1 MVFASALLVSGLAV
15 AVAAPIASS
24 TATVDASYLWGT
36 WELTGIG
43 QPNNRA
49 TVTAHRMTFVFDS
62 AGWREIFW
70 EDAGMTRHEYAGD
83 YALSGDLLS
92 LTDRRGNTQRCRVT
106 WSPSSLV
113 LEFTDDS
120 PKSPPIGFYFEK
132 RAWVS
137 P

>member
-15 AVAAPIASS
+15 AVTAPIASS

-70 EDAGMTRHEYAGD
+70 EDAGMTRHVN
-83 YALSGDLLS
+83 
-92 LTDRRGNTQRCRVT
+92 DRRTLRENRRLFTHPWNLFLFQCILAIHGAELFAVPLATELRC
-106 WSPSSLV
+106 PSIV
-113 LEFTDDS
+113 PT
-120 PKSPPIGFYFEK
+120 
-132 RAWVS
+132 A
-137 P
+137 

>member
-1 MVFASALLVSGLAV
+1 MVFASALLVSGLAG
-15 AVAAPIASS
+15 AVAAPLASS

-43 QPNNRA
+43 QPNDRA
-49 TVTAHRMTFVFDS
+49 SGTAHKLMLVFDS
-62 AGWREIFW
+62 GGWREFVW
-70 EDAGMTRHEYAGD
+70 ENAGMTRHEYAGD
-83 YALSGDLLS
+83 YALSGDMLS
-92 LTDRRGNTQRCRVT
+92 LTDRRGVTHRCRVT

-113 LEFTDDS
+113 LEFPDDS
-120 PKSPPIGFYFEK
+120 PNSPPIGFYFEK